1 MTYVVLQRISIWYD
15 RLRKARGSNG
25 TGESIQKRQFF
36 SILLVLDY
44 SIRLVSVSDPGSVSP
59 FFRDE
64 LLVPVLHFVSVDRG
78 EIRLFQIYNMDSG
91 NSMELDSHVDPNE
104 SSFPRR

>member
-1 MTYVVLQRISIWYD
+1 MTYVEGISISSD

-36 SILLVLDY
+36 SIILVFSIILDILDY
-44 SIRLVSVSDPGSVSP
+44 YIRLVLVSDFGSVSS

-64 LLVPVLHFVSVDRG
+64 LLAPVLHFVSV
-78 EIRLFQIYNMDSG
+78 L
-91 NSMELDSHVDPNE
+91 
-104 SSFPRR
+104 

>member
-1 MTYVVLQRISIWYD
+1 MLCYKGYLYD
-15 RLRKARGSNG
+15 PIDCVRHAVATEPGKVYRKDS
-25 TGESIQKRQFF
+25 SFQFF
-36 SILLVLDY
+36 SILLVL
-44 SIRLVSVSDPGSVSP
+44 VSDPGSVSP